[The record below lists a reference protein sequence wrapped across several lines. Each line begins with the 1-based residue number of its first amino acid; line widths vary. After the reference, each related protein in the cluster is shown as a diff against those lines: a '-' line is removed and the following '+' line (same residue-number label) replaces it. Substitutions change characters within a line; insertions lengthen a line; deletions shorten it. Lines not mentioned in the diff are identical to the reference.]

1 MSTRV
6 DDILSQWRTE
16 RPDLDVSP
24 MAVIGRLSRAATAV
38 DARLSATFAEHGL
51 DSASFDVLATLL
63 RAGSPHELAPKDLAR
78 WSMVTSSAIAQR
90 VNKLVER
97 GLVTRRPSEQDGRG
111 TVVALTPAGKRLVE
125 AALPDHLA
133 AEERVLDGFST
144 AEREQLASF
153 LERLARTDP

>member
-133 AEERVLDGFST
+133 TEERILDGFSA

-153 LERLARTDP
+153 LERLARTDR

>member
-38 DARLSATFAEHGL
+38 DARLSTTFAEHGL

-63 RAGSPHELAPKDLAR
+63 RSGSPHELAPKDLAH

-133 AEERVLDGFST
+133 AEERILDGFST

-153 LERLARTDP
+153 LERLARTDT

>member
-38 DARLSATFAEHGL
+38 DARLSSTFAEHGL

-63 RAGSPHELAPKDLAR
+63 RAGSPHELAPKDLTH

-90 VNKLVER
+90 KTSSSSAV
-97 GLVTRRPSEQDGRG
+97 S
-111 TVVALTPAGKRLVE
+111 
-125 AALPDHLA
+125 
-133 AEERVLDGFST
+133 
-144 AEREQLASF
+144 
-153 LERLARTDP
+153 

>member
-6 DDILSQWRTE
+6 DDILNQWRAE

-38 DARLSATFAEHGL
+38 DGHLAETFAAHGL

-63 RAGSPHELAPKDLAR
+63 RAGSPHELAPKELSH

-97 GLVTRRPSEQDGRG
+97 GLVTRRPSERDGRG
-111 TVVALTPAGKRLVE
+111 TVVALTAAGEDLVE
-125 AALPDHLA
+125 TALPDHLA
-133 AEERVLDGFST
+133 AEQRVLEGFSA

-153 LERLARTDP
+153 LERLATGP

>member
-38 DARLSATFAEHGL
+38 DARLSSTFAAHGL

-63 RAGSPHELAPKDLAR
+63 RAGSPHELAPKDLAH

-111 TVVALTPAGKRLVE
+111 TVVALTPAGRSLVE

-133 AEERVLDGFST
+133 TEERVLDGFST

-153 LERLARTDP
+153 LERLARADT

>member
-16 RPDLDVSP
+16 RPYLDVSP

-38 DARLSATFAEHGL
+38 DTRLSATFAEHGL

-63 RAGSPHELAPKDLAR
+63 RAGSPHELAPKDLAH

-144 AEREQLASF
+144 AERDQLASF
-153 LERLARTDP
+153 LERLARTDT

>member
-6 DDILSQWRTE
+6 DDILAQWHAA

-38 DARLSATFAEHGL
+38 DARLTATFVEHGL

-63 RAGSPHELAPKDLAR
+63 RAGAPHELSPKDLAH

-90 VNKLVER
+90 VNKLVDR
-97 GLVTRRPSEQDGRG
+97 GLVTRRPSAEDGRG
-111 TVVALTPAGKRLVE
+111 TVVALTEAGLEVVE
-125 AALPDHLA
+125 QTLPDHLA
-133 AEERVLDGFST
+133 TEERILADFSPS
-144 AEREQLASF
+144 EREQFAVF
-153 LERLARTDP
+153 LERLATSA